1 MGYSG
6 KGEGGGVIV
15 HILKKI
21 NLHDIVQLKCNIKWN
36 LISSIGKTVHAKNGT
51 FKFNSTSEELVRLI
65 Y

>member
-6 KGEGGGVIV
+6 KGGGGLIV
-15 HILKKI
+15 HIWKKI